1 MAVLAAQ
8 ETQTVI
14 VLLPIQVAVAAVL
27 LLIQR
32 ETTQAEQVAP
42 VL

>member
-14 VLLPIQVAVAAVL
+14 VLLQIRVVAEVALLPTLQGIILAEMVVL
-27 LLIQR
+27 
-32 ETTQAEQVAP
+32 VS
-42 VL
+42 